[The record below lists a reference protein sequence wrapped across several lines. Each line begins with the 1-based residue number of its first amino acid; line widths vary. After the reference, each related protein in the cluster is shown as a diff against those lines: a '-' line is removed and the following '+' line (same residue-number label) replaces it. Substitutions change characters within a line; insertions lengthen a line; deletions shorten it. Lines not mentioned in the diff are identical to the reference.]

1 MGQGTIRV
9 NELPLPLEGS
19 ATVGEVAARIRPDA
33 DIFIVNG
40 YPVPPDTRLAA
51 GDECWLI
58 RRGEVPDADEMRRLL
73 YARHTPGVQARIAA
87 ATVGI
92 MGLGGLGSAVAV
104 ALARIGVGRLLLAD
118 YDVVEPSN
126 LNRQHYFIDQVG
138 LPKTEALAANLAR
151 INPYVAVETFC
162 VELDADSMSEIFAG
176 VDVLAECFDSAAM
189 KALALRT
196 VRTRMRGLAYVT
208 ASGMAGYGPNDT
220 LRTRRL
226 ADRIY
231 VVGDETTAA
240 RPGEGLMA
248 PRVGIVAHMQANQV
262 LRLLLGVAG
271 EAG

>member
-1 MGQGTIRV
+1 MGHGTIRV
-9 NELPLPLEGS
+9 NERPVPLAGS
-19 ATVGEVAARIRPDA
+19 ATVGEVAARLRPDA

-40 YPVPPDTRLAA
+40 HPVPPGTPVSA

-73 YARHTPGVQARIAA
+73 YARHTPGVQERIAG

-104 ALARIGVGRLLLAD
+104 ALARIGVGRLLVAD
-118 YDVVEPSN
+118 HDVVEPSN
-126 LNRQHYFIDQVG
+126 LNRQQYFVDQVG
-138 LPKTEALAANLAR
+138 MAKTEALAANLGR
-151 INPYVAVETFC
+151 INPYVTVETFC
-162 VELDADSMSEIFAG
+162 VELDGDAIEEIFSG

-189 KALALRT
+189 KAVALRT
-196 VRTRMRGLAYVT
+196 VRARMQGMAYVT
-208 ASGMAGYGPNDT
+208 ASGMAGYGPNHT

-231 VVGDETTAA
+231 VVGDESTAA

-271 EAG
+271 EKG

>member
-9 NELPLPLEGS
+9 NERPIPLAGA
-19 ATVGEVAARIRPDA
+19 ATVGELARRLRPDA

-40 YPVPPDTRLAA
+40 YPVAPDTPVSA

-58 RRGEVPDADEMRRLL
+58 RRGEVPDAEEMRRLL
-73 YARHTPGVQARIAA
+73 YARHTPGVQKRISG

-104 ALARIGVGRLLLAD
+104 ALARVGVGRLLLAD

-126 LNRQHYFIDQVG
+126 LNRQQYFIDQVG
-138 LPKTEALAANLAR
+138 MAKTEALAANLAR

-162 VELDADSMSEIFAG
+162 QELDADAIVAVFSG

-189 KALALRT
+189 KAVALRA
-196 VRTRMRGLAYVT
+196 VRTRMPGVAYVT

-231 VVGDETTAA
+231 VVGDETSAA

-248 PRVGIVAHMQANQV
+248 PRVGIVAHLQANQI
-262 LRLLLGVAG
+262 LRLLLGVA
-271 EAG
+271 EETA